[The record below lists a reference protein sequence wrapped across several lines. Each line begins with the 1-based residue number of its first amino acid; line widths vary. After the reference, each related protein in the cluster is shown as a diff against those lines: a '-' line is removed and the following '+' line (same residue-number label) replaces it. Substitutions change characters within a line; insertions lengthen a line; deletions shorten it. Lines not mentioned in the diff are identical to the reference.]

1 MRHVEE
7 VKRKIEELENTTSNN
22 DYFDYDQSYAECCA
36 IAQDRAYLKI
46 LKYIIDNGFL
56 IESKIYELKSE
67 VENGLKSPLEYS
79 SIENEFKGYLNALSW
94 ILENSEV
101 KDILLRENDFYH
113 NQINK
118 YNKKINKLQGKIADN
133 NCVLNSLEG

>member
-36 IAQDRAYLKI
+36 VAQDRAYLNM
-46 LKYIIDNGFL
+46 LKYIVGNDCL
-56 IESKIYELKSE
+56 TESKVLEIKM
-67 VENGLKSPLEYS
+67 ENENTFINSTKDS
-79 SIENEFKGYLNALSW
+79 SNENEFKGYLRALHW
-94 ILENSEV
+94 ILEDSEV

-113 NQINK
+113 KQINK
-118 YNKKINKLQGKIADN
+118 YDKKINKLQGKIADN

>member
-7 VKRKIEELENTTSNN
+7 VKRRIEELENTTNN
-22 DYFDYDQSYAECCA
+22 SFDYDQSYAECCA
-36 IAQDRAYLKI
+36 IAQDRAYLKM

-56 IESKIYELKSE
+56 IENKVFELKSE
-67 VENGLKSPLEYS
+67 VENSLKNPLEYAS
-79 SIENEFKGYLNALSW
+79 VENEFKGYLNALNW
-94 ILENSEV
+94 LLEDSEV

-113 NQINK
+113 KQINK
-118 YNKKINKLQGKIADN
+118 YNKKINKLQSKIADN